1 MKTRRKSE
9 QRGEACESCPRK
21 PGKRKEEEGGR
32 QLGWVRRERGTAV
45 NDKRPPSY
53 RDGEKTNGDWP
64 ERRNWLIRS
73 RLEGYH
79 E

>member
-1 MKTRRKSE
+1 MRVVSEEARRK
-9 QRGEACESCPRK
+9 R
-21 PGKRKEEEGGR
+21 EEDS
-32 QLGWVRRERGTAV
+32 WVRRERGTAV